1 MTAIKAIYDGTG
13 FQPLQPIP
21 VKGKCEV
28 IITFMDPVD
37 EIQPDIVTIANAADV
52 EMVASRILKKHIKAF
67 EELAK

>member
-21 VKGKCEV
+21 VKERCEV
-28 IITFMDPVD
+28 IITFMPSIEEVQTDT
-37 EIQPDIVTIANAADV
+37 VTIAEPADV
-52 EMVASRILKKHIKAF
+52 ERVAARILKKHIKAF